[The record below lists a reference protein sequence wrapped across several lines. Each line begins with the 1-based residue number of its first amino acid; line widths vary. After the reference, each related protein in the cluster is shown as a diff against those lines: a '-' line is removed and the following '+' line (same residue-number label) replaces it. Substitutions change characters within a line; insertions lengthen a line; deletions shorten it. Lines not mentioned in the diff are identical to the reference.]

1 MNDYDYNDMLTRY
14 KINLDITHRC
24 PLECLCCQRWSSYT
38 KFGLKVPGEDLPYED
53 FIKIANHF
61 DHLNFCGQVSDP
73 VHHPKFIEFLEYAN
87 KNNNSVS
94 VHHASGAKPESWYEK
109 AFKANPRARWV
120 FGIDGL
126 PHESNKY
133 RVNQDGEKLYRMMKL
148 ARKFIDKKNVIWQ
161 MIVFSYNENK
171 IDEVMQMAT
180 EADVMFMTLI
190 SSRWRYP
197 NDWLKPKNNEL
208 SLDLYKE
215 KEKQV
220 LRDLDNSTLET
231 LKGKAKHVRNL

>member
-1 MNDYDYNDMLTRY
+1 MYV
-14 KINLDITHRC
+14 
-24 PLECLCCQRWSSYT
+24 